1 MVSKLIGLHKGT
13 DDSSGFLFPKSPT
26 VKDPHDFPWWRE
38 QINGMCHLRLDDRVN
53 HSVILDENDF
63 TEKMTLTNLPY

>member
-1 MVSKLIGLHKGT
+1 MESAAVWWGT
-13 DDSSGFLFPKSPT
+13 DDNSGFLFLKSPT
-26 VKDPHDFPWWRE
+26 VKDPHDFPGWRE

-63 TEKMTLTNLPY
+63 TEKNDLD

>member
-1 MVSKLIGLHKGT
+1 M
-13 DDSSGFLFPKSPT
+13 
-26 VKDPHDFPWWRE
+26 KDPHDFPGWRE

-63 TEKMTLTNLPY
+63 TEKMTLTNLSY

>member
-1 MVSKLIGLHKGT
+1 MGT
-13 DDSSGFLFPKSPT
+13 DDNSGFLFLKSPT
-26 VKDPHDFPWWRE
+26 VKDPHDFPGWRE

-63 TEKMTLTNLPY
+63 TEKNDLD